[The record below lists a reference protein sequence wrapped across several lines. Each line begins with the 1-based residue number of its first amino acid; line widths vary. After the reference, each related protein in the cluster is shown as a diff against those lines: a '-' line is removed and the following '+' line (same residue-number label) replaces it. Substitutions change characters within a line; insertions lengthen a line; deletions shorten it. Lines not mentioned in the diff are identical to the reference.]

1 MADDPH
7 LRCNLLRLESLQQQH
22 VDNQPFLTVQWRM
35 VADIFHHLVELQPQ
49 VAGHVERHQIVLE
62 RDAAVLLAVPFQ
74 RIEHHI
80 AESVDEPRLQTH
92 VWRVV
97 LQRLPVVLH
106 QVQRILVS
114 QRHKVQVLFLAQL
127 IPLVEDVI
135 AYLTVPVEIL
145 TDNVGIALAE
155 TAQNLFV

>member
-1 MADDPH
+1 M
-7 LRCNLLRLESLQQQH
+7 
-22 VDNQPFLTVQWRM
+22 
-35 VADIFHHLVELQPQ
+35 I
-49 VAGHVERHQIVLE
+49 
-62 RDAAVLLAVPFQ
+62 
-74 RIEHHI
+74 
-80 AESVDEPRLQTH
+80 
-92 VWRVV
+92 

-114 QRHKVQVLFLAQL
+114 QRHEVQVFLLTQL

-135 AYLTVPVEIL
+135 AHLTVPVEIL

>member
-1 MADDPH
+1 
-7 LRCNLLRLESLQQQH
+7 
-22 VDNQPFLTVQWRM
+22 M
-35 VADIFHHLVELQPQ
+35 VAHILHHPVELQPQ

-74 RIEHHI
+74 CIEHHI
-80 AESVDEPRLQTH
+80 AEPVDEPRLQTH
-92 VWRVV
+92 VWRVI

-114 QRHKVQVLFLAQL
+114 QRHEVQVFLLTQL

-135 AYLTVPVEIL
+135 AHLTVPVEIL